1 MRYSQ
6 ERLYAMNSFAYRI
19 KRIAALTLALLTLA
33 ALTAC
38 GEKPDPAD
46 PSASVIDVADDPS
59 SPVTAAPTAV
69 PTPTPEP
76 TPVPTDTPEPTATP
90 KPSQAANPSYQGR
103 TIYLTFDDG
112 PYKYTDQVLDIL
124 DRYNIKAT
132 FFTVGNFVKA
142 YPEQAKHI
150 VERGHVLGCHSQ
162 THEMANLYHGTDGFK
177 KELNQW
183 RETVKSVFGYD
194 AGAHVMRFPGGTTN
208 STIGGRKNRGPY
220 VEAANSLGYKAFDWN
235 VCLNDRWLAGNKD
248 GLPLN
253 EYFWKSYLDSLSMY
267 KNIEPLVFLIH
278 DTEPESVKILPRVI
292 EDLIAKGFKFGVCTD
307 LDDNYLM

>member
-1 MRYSQ
+1 MT
-6 ERLYAMNSFAYRI
+6 EGRI
-19 KRIAALTLALLTLA
+19 KALIKRTAAAALA
-33 ALTAC
+33 ALFAFTLFAC
-38 GEKPDPAD
+38 GAGPDAD
-46 PSASVIDVADDPS
+46 EPRDAVIDIADS
-59 SPVTAAPTAV
+59 TSAAVTAAPTAV

-76 TPVPTDTPEPTATP
+76 TPEPAPTPEPTDTPKPT
-90 KPSQAANPSYQGR
+90 QQVNPSYQGR

-124 DRYNIKAT
+124 DQYHIKAT

-162 THEMANLYHGTDGFK
+162 THDMSSLYHGTDGFK
-177 KELNQW
+177 SELNQW
-183 RETVKSVFGYD
+183 RESVKSVFGYD
-194 AGAHVMRFPGGTTN
+194 AGAYVMRFPGGTTN

-220 VEAANSLGYKAFDWN
+220 VEAANELGYKAFDWN

-248 GLPLN
+248 NLPLN

-292 EDLIAKGFKFGVCTD
+292 EDLIAKGFNFGVCTD
-307 LDDNYLM
+307 LGDNYLM